1 MKNHPLPAGWVDR
14 LFFRLQGV
22 YGKDFMTQFMMLD
35 SNGNDVGLANAK
47 QVWADELG
55 GFAEHPEAI
64 AYALENLPERM
75 PNAIVFKEICRKA
88 PRKGY
93 TALEYKMTDE
103 DKELAKEQLKRIKE
117 MLNGHHN
124 AQ

>member
-1 MKNHPLPAGWVDR
+1 MKNHPLPAVWVDK

-22 YGKDFMTQFMMLD
+22 YGRDFMNQFMMVD
-35 SNGNDVGLANAK
+35 SNGNDIGLANAK

-55 GFAEHPEAI
+55 GFSEHPEAI

-75 PNAIVFKEICRKA
+75 PNAIVFRDLCRKA

-93 TALEYKMTDE
+93 TALEYRLTDE
-103 DKELAKEQLKRIKE
+103 DKASAKLQLQRIKD
-117 MLNGHHN
+117 MLNGN
-124 AQ
+124 NEAK

>member
-1 MKNHPLPAGWVDR
+1 MKNHPLPAAWVDR

-22 YGKDFMTQFMMLD
+22 YGKDFMSQFMLMD
-35 SNGNDVGLANAK
+35 ANGNDIGLANAK
-47 QVWADELG
+47 QVWSEELG

-75 PNAIVFKEICRKA
+75 PNVIQFREICRKA

-93 TALEYKMTDE
+93 NALEYKLTDE
-103 DKELAKEQLKRIKE
+103 DKNNAKLQLQRLKD
-117 MLNGHHN
+117 MLNGR
-124 AQ
+124 AGTV

>member
-1 MKNHPLPAGWVDR
+1 MKNHTLPAGWVDR

-22 YGKDFMTQFMMLD
+22 YGKDFMSQFMMLD
-35 SNGNDVGLANAK
+35 SNGNDVGITNAK

-75 PNAIVFKEICRKA
+75 PNAIVFKEI
-88 PRKGY
+88 
-93 TALEYKMTDE
+93 
-103 DKELAKEQLKRIKE
+103 
-117 MLNGHHN
+117 
-124 AQ
+124 